1 MGDYFLMLLFA
12 EFKRGRIK
20 SPALHFA
27 RKIFVAAGMADMKIP
42 AIGSIYPARIIYD
55 PAYIARKPLRHLT
68 TFAVA
73 KDPFYS
79 LDEFPAYS
87 IFQHIIT
94 KVTQKRL

>member
-1 MGDYFLMLLFA
+1 MLLLTRF
-12 EFKRGRIK
+12 ESRRIK
-20 SPALHFA
+20 PPALHFA
-27 RKIFVAAGMADMKIP
+27 RKVFVAAGMADMKIP
-42 AIGSIYPARIIYD
+42 AIGSIDPARIIYD

-79 LDEFPAYS
+79 LDEFPPYS
-87 IFQHIIT
+87 IFQHIIA